1 MAARGAARGGRGG
14 RGAARGC
21 GVPAGRARA
30 FRVAAAAAAGG
41 GELWDALGVQVQDMP
56 GCRVQADVEVPA
68 DVVDYAWNSVVERFG
83 AEMDPPAGFR
93 KGAKIPES
101 IVVANAGVEAVKS
114 KVIEE
119 ILYNSMGRALEGVAD
134 RAVEDSEEI
143 LTSYEELAGGLAP
156 GQPLRYSCAVD
167 VTPELKW
174 KGTYEGMEIVVEV
187 PGQTAEDEER
197 AVEQKIRE
205 KRADKAVLRVAE
217 RGLEMGDSAIVQMTC
232 VKKGTDIPL
241 MQVPEKGFQVD
252 TENPDYID
260 GFIEEI
266 LGMEAGGQKSFDLTI
281 PDDFDTESL
290 RGMTGTFDVS
300 MKEVFAR
307 DLPEVDDEFAAYLAD
322 GCTTMEEAREK
333 LLEEQREMS
342 RAALEVAT
350 QEAVVAQLAELADVE
365 LPQSLLVDSG
375 RQAYLTE
382 LLEAQAKGALTYE
395 VVQQM
400 SSEPMVMNYVNAN
413 EDKLRKM
420 ALSSLALDTVQ
431 KEQRLEVD
439 REAFLAE
446 LESAQK
452 DFKQMDQEF
461 DQQQLENIVTERLQT
476 QLCLEWLV
484 KRSRITVK

>member
-1 MAARGAARGGRGG
+1 
-14 RGAARGC
+14 
-21 GVPAGRARA
+21 
-30 FRVAAAAAAGG
+30 
-41 GELWDALGVQVQDMP
+41 
-56 GCRVQADVEVPA
+56 
-68 DVVDYAWNSVVERFG
+68 
-83 AEMDPPAGFR
+83 
-93 KGAKIPES
+93 
-101 IVVANAGVEAVKS
+101 
-114 KVIEE
+114 
-119 ILYNSMGRALEGVAD
+119 
-134 RAVEDSEEI
+134 
-143 LTSYEELAGGLAP
+143 
-156 GQPLRYSCAVD
+156 
-167 VTPELKW
+167 
-174 KGTYEGMEIVVEV
+174 
-187 PGQTAEDEER
+187 
-197 AVEQKIRE
+197 
-205 KRADKAVLRVAE
+205 
-217 RGLEMGDSAIVQMTC
+217 
-232 VKKGTDIPL
+232 
-241 MQVPEKGFQVD
+241 
-252 TENPDYID
+252 
-260 GFIEEI
+260 
-266 LGMEAGGQKSFDLTI
+266 
-281 PDDFDTESL
+281 
-290 RGMTGTFDVS
+290 
-300 MKEVFAR
+300 
-307 DLPEVDDEFAAYLAD
+307 
-322 GCTTMEEAREK
+322 MEEARAK

-342 RAALEVAT
+342 RAGLEIAT

-400 SSEPMVMNYVNAN
+400 SSEPMVMNYVKAN